1 MNNLKKIGSIFAIAT
16 TLLIL
21 SLTTVVLAQGESTS
35 SATIND
41 EEINQNIKD
50 RIKKVASQSGSLTAI
65 KKKIAFIGS
74 IQNIAN
80 ETLTIKTKDEIK
92 LASTS
97 ASTTYVRIPGNAN
110 QKLADISIGDYA
122 IAMGYINGSDVLET
136 KRVILQ
142 SGPPEAT
149 KKTSVA
155 GIISYIES
163 DEGVIH
169 ILFEDQVTSVEVTK
183 NTTLMI
189 QANAQQNEL
198 DFTDLKKGQF
208 VTAIYIPID
217 DPDEFTHP
225 KALTILATSIIKEVP
240 SDNPTATKSAQ
251 MEEELKAEIEPT
263 TPPEL
268 EL

>member
-1 MNNLKKIGSIFAIAT
+1 MNNLKKVGSIFAIAT

-21 SLTTVVLAQGESTS
+21 SLTGRVLAQNDSTG
-35 SATIND
+35 SALIND
-41 EEINQNIKD
+41 EEINQSIKD
-50 RIKKVASQSGSLTAI
+50 RIKKVATQSGSLIIA
-65 KKKIAFIGS
+65 KKKIAFIGT
-74 IQNIAN
+74 IENIAN

-97 ASTTYVRIPGNAN
+97 ATTTYVRIPGNIT
-110 QKLADISIGDYA
+110 QKLEDVSIGDYA

-142 SGPPEAT
+142 SEAPKAS

-169 ILFEDQVTSVEVTK
+169 ILFKDQKTSVEVTS
-183 NTTLMI
+183 NTDLLI
-189 QANAQQNEL
+189 QTGAEQEEI
-198 DFTDLKKGQF
+198 DFSDLKKGQF
-208 VTAIYIPID
+208 VSAIYIPIE

-240 SDNPTATKSAQ
+240 SEEIPTATESA
-251 MEEELKAEIEPT
+251 EAKEEIEPT
-263 TPPEL
+263 NPPEL
-268 EL
+268 ELE

>member
-1 MNNLKKIGSIFAIAT
+1 MNNIKKVGSIFAIAT

-21 SLTTVVLAQGESTS
+21 SLTGIVLAQDDSTG
-35 SATIND
+35 SAVIND

-65 KKKIAFIGS
+65 KKKIAFIGT
-74 IQNIAN
+74 IENIAN

-97 ASTTYVRIPGNAN
+97 ASTTYVRIPGNAT
-110 QKLADISIGDYA
+110 QKLEDISIGDYA

-142 SGPPEAT
+142 SEASEVT

-169 ILFEDQVTSVEVTK
+169 ILFGDQKTSVEVTI
-183 NTTLMI
+183 N
-189 QANAQQNEL
+189 
-198 DFTDLKKGQF
+198 TDLLIQNGAEQEEIGFSDLQKGQF
-208 VTAIYIPID
+208 VSAIYIPID

-240 SDNPTATKSAQ
+240 SEAPIATESAEV
-251 MEEELKAEIEPT
+251 EEEIEPT
-263 TPPEL
+263 NPPEL
-268 EL
+268 ELE

>member
-1 MNNLKKIGSIFAIAT
+1 MNSIKKVGSIFAIAT

-21 SLTTVVLAQGESTS
+21 SLTGIVLAQDDSTN
-35 SATIND
+35 SAIIND
-41 EEINQNIKD
+41 EEINQSIKD
-50 RIKKVASQSGSLTAI
+50 RIKKVATQSGSLTVI
-65 KKKIAFIGS
+65 KKKIAFIGTIES
-74 IQNIAN
+74 IAN

-97 ASTTYVRIPGNAN
+97 ATTTYVRLPGNTT
-110 QKLADISIGDYA
+110 QKLTDISIGDYA

-142 SGPPEAT
+142 SEASETT

-169 ILFEDQVTSVEVTK
+169 ILFKDQKTSVEVTS
-183 NTTLMI
+183 NTDLLI
-189 QANAQQNEL
+189 QTGAEQEEI
-198 DFTDLKKGQF
+198 DFSDLKKGQF
-208 VTAIYIPID
+208 VSAIYIPIE

-225 KALTILATSIIKEVP
+225 KAITILATSIIKEVP
-240 SDNPTATKSAQ
+240 SEEVPLATESAEV
-251 MEEELKAEIEPT
+251 EEEIEPT

-268 EL
+268 ELE